1 MTTGTSWVPPERVV
15 RALGYLL
22 ERGLPLETSLIL
34 MVRAYIITVQEKYMI
49 QAKVI
54 CIDAERQ
61 KRRLR
66 SPDPKPPGGGGGLE
80 SPEARARR
88 QIEQRIKDNELV
100 RKLYKLDQDK

>member
-1 MTTGTSWVPPERVV
+1 
-15 RALGYLL
+15 
-22 ERGLPLETSLIL
+22 
-34 MVRAYIITVQEKYMI
+34 MI